1 MTTTVR
7 KRPLEGFRVLD
18 LATVVA
24 APFCGAI
31 LGEFGAEVIKVEM
44 PGRGDALRAFG
55 RPSATGSSYNWL
67 SESRNKKCI
76 TLDLRSERGLQL
88 ARRLVARSD
97 IVLEN
102 FRPGTLDKWGLGL
115 EAMREVK
122 PDIILVSVSAY
133 GQTGPYR
140 EKPGYARI
148 AHGFAGLSYLTG
160 EPDGVPAV
168 PGASALADYVA
179 GVYAALGATLA
190 VLGRDRFGGGQQ
202 VDVSL
207 YEGIFRM
214 LDDLAPVYA
223 SSGEVRGRIGADA
236 PNAVPHSNYRTR
248 DGKWVALACSNDR
261 MFERLA
267 QVMGRTDLL
276 ARFAKVQDRL
286 RCRAEVNGIVADW
299 IAGFE
304 RDELV
309 RLCEE
314 GDVPLGRI
322 NTIADIFDDPHVRA
336 RGNLLSFDVEGERN
350 PVVVPGVFPH
360 LRDTPGRVNHLGGPM
375 GEDNAEV
382 YGRLLGLDAAQLQ
395 ALRQQGVI

>member
-1 MTTTVR
+1 MTSKG

-55 RPSATGSSYNWL
+55 RASATGSSYNWL

-76 TLDLRSERGLQL
+76 TLDLRTSRGLEL
-88 ARRLVARSD
+88 ARQLVAQSD

-102 FRPGTLDKWGLGL
+102 FRPGTLQKWGLGL
-115 EAMREVK
+115 AAMREVK
-122 PDIILVSVSAY
+122 PDIILVSVSAF

-179 GVYAALGATLA
+179 GVYATVGALLA
-190 VLGRDRFGGGQQ
+190 VVGRDRFGGGQQ

-207 YEGIFRM
+207 YEGVFRM

-223 SSGEVRGRIGADA
+223 SCGEVRNRIGADA

-261 MFERLA
+261 MFERLT
-267 QVMGRTDLL
+267 QVMGRPDLL
-276 ARFAKVQDRL
+276 ARFAKVGTRL
-286 RCRAEVNGIVADW
+286 ECRAEVNGIVADW
-299 IAGFE
+299 IARF
-304 RDELV
+304 DQDALV
-309 RLCEE
+309 RVCEE

-322 NTIADIFDDPHVRA
+322 NTIADIFADEHVGA
-336 RGNLLSFDVEGERN
+336 RGNLLSFDVTGEPR

-360 LRDTPGRVNHLGGPM
+360 LMDTPGQVASLGGEM
-375 GEDNAEV
+375 GEHNAEV
-382 YGRLLGLDAAQLQ
+382 YGKLLGLTEADLLSLKA
-395 ALRQQGVI
+395 QGVI

>member
-1 MTTTVR
+1 MTEAR
-7 KRPLEGFRVLD
+7 KRPLEGMRVLD

-31 LGEFGAEVIKVEM
+31 LAEFGAEVIKVEM
-44 PGRGDALRAFG
+44 PGRGDALRTFG

-67 SESRNKKCI
+67 SESRNKQCV
-76 TLDLRSERGLQL
+76 TLDLRKPRGLDIAKQ
-88 ARRLVARSD
+88 LVAKSD

-102 FRPGTLDKWGLGL
+102 FRPGTLQKWGLGL
-115 EAMREVK
+115 ESMREVNE
-122 PDIILVSVSAY
+122 DIILVSVSAY

-179 GVYAALGATLA
+179 GVYAAVGALLA
-190 VLGRDRFGGGQQ
+190 VVGRERFGGGQQ

-207 YEGIFRM
+207 YEGVFRM

-248 DGKWVALACSNDR
+248 DGQWVALACSNDR
-261 MFERLA
+261 MFERLV
-267 QVMGRTDLL
+267 QVMDRTDLL
-276 ARFAKVQDRL
+276 ERFAKVENRL
-286 RCRAEVNGIVADW
+286 ACRAEVNGIVADW
-299 IAGFE
+299 IARFD
-304 RDELV
+304 RDALV
-309 RLCEE
+309 RLCEQ

-322 NTIADIFDDPHVRA
+322 NTIADIFADEHVRA
-336 RGNLLSFDVEGERN
+336 RGNLLAFDVPGERN
-350 PVVVPGVFPH
+350 PVVIPGVFPH
-360 LRDTPGRVNHLGGPM
+360 LMDTPGEVRSLGGEM
-375 GEDNAEV
+375 GEHNAQV
-382 YGRLLGLDAAQLQ
+382 YGGLLGLTDAD
-395 ALRQQGVI
+395 LRQLKEQGVV

>member
-267 QVMGRTDLL
+267 QVMGRTD
-276 ARFAKVQDRL
+276 R
-286 RCRAEVNGIVADW
+286 W
-299 IAGFE
+299 
-304 RDELV
+304 RDS
-309 RLCEE
+309 R
-314 GDVPLGRI
+314 R
-322 NTIADIFDDPHVRA
+322 
-336 RGNLLSFDVEGERN
+336 
-350 PVVVPGVFPH
+350 
-360 LRDTPGRVNHLGGPM
+360 
-375 GEDNAEV
+375 
-382 YGRLLGLDAAQLQ
+382 
-395 ALRQQGVI
+395 

>member
-1 MTTTVR
+1 MNKPR
-7 KRPLEGFRVLD
+7 PRPLEGCRVLD

-76 TLDLRSERGLQL
+76 TLDLRKPRGLEIAKQ
-88 ARRLVARSD
+88 LVADSD

-115 EAMREVK
+115 ESMRKVN

-160 EPDGVPAV
+160 DPDGVPAV

-179 GVYAALGATLA
+179 GVYAAVGALLA
-190 VLGRDRFGGGQQ
+190 LHGRDRFGGGQQ

-207 YEGIFRM
+207 YEGVFRM

-223 SSGEVRGRIGADA
+223 SCGEVRGRIGADA

-267 QVMGRTDLL
+267 QVMDRSDLL
-276 ARFAKVQDRL
+276 QRFANVEARL
-286 RCRAEVNGIVADW
+286 QCRAEVNGIVADW
-299 IAGFE
+299 IE
-304 RDELV
+304 RFTQDEIV
-309 RLCEE
+309 NLCEA
-314 GDVPLGRI
+314 GDVPLGRV
-322 NTIADIFDDPHVRA
+322 NTIDDIFRDEHVRA
-336 RGNLLSFDVEGERN
+336 RGNLLSFEVAGEKN
-350 PVVVPGVFPH
+350 PVVVPGVFPR
-360 LRDTPGRVNHLGGPM
+360 LSDTPGRVDTLGGAM
-375 GEDNAEV
+375 GEHNAQV
-382 YGRLLGLDAAQLQ
+382 YRELLGLEAADLE
-395 ALRQQGVI
+395 ALRRDGVI